1 MPISHGWNNTKML
14 NSLSRQRGP
23 GIRVSGEKCFG
34 GEASQCFLKGS
45 RYPRAT
51 VKIIVAQEHLQKFE
65 RAVET
70 CRDVAACKCPQTIQK
85 LAACRHKHAK
95 IERTLGRR
103 LRGDASWVTDS
114 VFTARVQDC
123 YVRVGKK
130 RGREMIRCYKEVL
143 AFCEK
148 GSYPHGRVFKWRRM

>member
-14 NSLSRQRGP
+14 HSLSRQRGS
-23 GIRVSGEKCFG
+23 GIRVSGEKYFS

-51 VKIIVAQEHLQKFE
+51 VKIIVAPEHLQKFE

-70 CRDVAACKCPQTIQK
+70 CRDMAACKCPQTIQK

-130 RGREMIRCYKEVL
+130 RGGEMIGATRRCSL
-143 AFCEK
+143 FA
-148 GSYPHGRVFKWRRM
+148 RRFLSTRKSI